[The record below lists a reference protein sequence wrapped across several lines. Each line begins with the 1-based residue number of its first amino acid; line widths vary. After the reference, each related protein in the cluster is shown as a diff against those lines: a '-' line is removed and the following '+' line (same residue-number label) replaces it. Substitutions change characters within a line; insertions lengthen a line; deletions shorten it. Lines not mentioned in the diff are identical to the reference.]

1 MNHTH
6 LCTEFSKSNLRP
18 RLRSYINPSKIGV
31 TGTTERGLLAMNP
44 GKTVSLERIAVTAKI
59 SQEDALAALRS
70 LQHKDRTIPINVD
83 ELPTRFFGTR

>member
-1 MNHTH
+1 
-6 LCTEFSKSNLRP
+6 
-18 RLRSYINPSKIGV
+18 
-31 TGTTERGLLAMNP
+31 MNP

-83 ELPTRFFGTR
+83 ELPTSFFGTG